1 MRIRPFFWL
10 LLAVCCITTLTFA
23 ATIQEHVPA
32 LLHIQLAQQQS
43 KANSITAVELHLTDE
58 RGLPLDAAHIDVR
71 AEMTNMPMSTNQRSV
86 RYLGQGNYLAQ
97 FRLSMAG
104 PWAITF
110 QAHAT
115 GFDPLQQTLLLQ
127 VQ

>member
-10 LLAVCCITTLTFA
+10 LLAVCCICVLTFA
-23 ATIQEHVPA
+23 ATIQEHIPA
-32 LLHIQLAQQQS
+32 LLSIQLTQQQP
-43 KANSITAVELHLTDE
+43 KANSITAVQLHLTDE
-58 RGLPLDAAHIDVR
+58 QGLPLDAAQIDSL
-71 AEMTNMPMSTNQRSV
+71 AEMTNMPMSTKQSSV

-97 FRLSMAG
+97 FRLYMAG

>member
-10 LLAVCCITTLTFA
+10 LLAVACISVLSFA

-32 LLHIQLAQQQS
+32 VLHIQLAQQHT

-58 RGLPLDAAHIDVR
+58 QGLPLDAAQIDSR
-71 AEMTNMPMSTNQRSV
+71 AEMTNMPMSTKHSSV

-115 GFDPLQQTLLLQ
+115 GFDSLQQTLLLQ
-127 VQ
+127 VL

>member
-10 LLAVCCITTLTFA
+10 LLAVACISVLAFA

-32 LLHIQLAQQQS
+32 VLHIQLAQQQS
-43 KANSITAVELHLTDE
+43 KADSITAIELRLTDE
-58 RGLPLDAAHIDVR
+58 QGLPLDAAQIDAR
-71 AEMTNMPMSTNQRSV
+71 AEMTNMLMSTNQSSL